1 MTAEIQFPEAL
12 TRKNYNLLRL
22 PQVLKRFPVSRSCW
36 WAGVKAGRFPK
47 PIKLGPR
54 TSAWLESDID
64 GLIERLSN
72 EEPEA

>member
-1 MTAEIQFPEAL
+1 MAVEIQFPEAL

-54 TSAWLESDID
+54 TSAWRENDID
-64 GLIERLSN
+64 DLIERLSN